1 VFAVDKP
8 AGMTSHDVVARVRRV
23 LPGAKVGHAGTLD
36 PDATGV
42 LVICVG
48 KATKISAFLME
59 GEKEYRGVGR
69 LGITTDSQD
78 ASGEVVLEREVAVDE
93 AAIRDAAR
101 AFVGRIEQIPPMY
114 SAVKIG
120 GQKLYRLARKG
131 VVVER
136 PARPVVI
143 HELEI
148 GEVNLPDFEFRLRSS
163 KGTYVRTL
171 VHDLGEVLGC
181 GAHLLRLA
189 RTSQGGFD
197 LASAVPFETLGTAGA
212 AESIRAARR
221 SPGEAL
227 EFLPVRRLTAVSEPL
242 RAGARIPADRLEE
255 GPQGVV
261 RLGLPGG
268 GIAGIATV
276 DEEGARLLHL
286 FPPGSPWGRG
296 RRSS

>member
-1 VFAVDKP
+1 
-8 AGMTSHDVVARVRRV
+8 MTSHDVVAWVRRV

-48 KATKISAFLME
+48 KATKVSSFLME
-59 GEKEYRGVGR
+59 GEKEYVGVGR

-78 ASGEVVLEREVAVDE
+78 ASGTVVREREVAVDE
-93 AAIRDAAR
+93 AAIREAAL
-101 AFVGRIEQIPPMY
+101 AFVGRIEQIPPMF
-114 SAVKIG
+114 SAVKID

-131 VVVER
+131 VEIER
-136 PARPVVI
+136 PARSVVV
-143 HELEI
+143 HAFEI
-148 GEVNLPDFEFRLRSS
+148 GGVRLPDFDFRLRSS
-163 KGTYVRTL
+163 KGTYVRTI
-171 VHDLGEVLGC
+171 VHDLGDALGC

-189 RTSQGGFD
+189 RTRQGGFD
-197 LASAVPFETLGTAGA
+197 LEGAVPFDVLRSDGGVQA
-212 AESIRAARR
+212 IRAARR

-227 EFLPVRRLTAVSEPL
+227 EFLPVRKLTAVPEPL
-242 RAGARIPADRLEE
+242 RAGTQVPLDRLED
-255 GPQGVV
+255 GPPGVI

-268 GIAGIATV
+268 GIAGIGTV
-276 DEEGARLLHL
+276 DAEGMRVLHL